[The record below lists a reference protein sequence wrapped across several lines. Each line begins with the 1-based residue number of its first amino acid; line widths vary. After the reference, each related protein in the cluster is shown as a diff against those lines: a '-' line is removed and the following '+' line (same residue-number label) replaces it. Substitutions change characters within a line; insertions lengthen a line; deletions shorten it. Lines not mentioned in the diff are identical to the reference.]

1 MYTLFFFFKQKTAY
15 EVRISDWSSDVCSSD
30 LMFDRRKVAM
40 TGLGFASAAGIGL
53 TAIAVLGLTTP
64 WTLLL
69 FCSLIGAGVA
79 LYSPAWQ
86 SSIIEQVHIDRL
98 PAAVALGA
106 VSYNIARS
114 FGPAIGGL
122 VVVAIGAK
130 DRKSTRLNSSH

>member
-1 MYTLFFFFKQKTAY
+1 MVRRGAWMFVFNNMATTYIFTYCHTLSLHDALP
-15 EVRISDWSSDVCSSD
+15 I
-30 LMFDRRKVAM
+30 
-40 TGLGFASAAGIGL
+40 L
-53 TAIAVLGLTTP
+53 T
-64 WTLLL
+64 
-69 FCSLIGAGVA
+69 GAGFA

-122 VVVAIGAK
+122 VEIGRASC
-130 DRKSTRLNSSH
+130 RERVCLYV

>member
-1 MYTLFFFFKQKTAY
+1 MLPLMLVA
-15 EVRISDWSSDVCSSD
+15 VPAGAIAD
-30 LMFDRRKVAM
+30 MFDRRKVAM

-69 FCSLIGAGVA
+69 FCSLFGAGVA

-106 VSYNIARS
+106 VRYTIARS
-114 FGPAIGGL
+114 IGPAIGE
-122 VVVAIGAK
+122 IGSAHVQLPAPQ
-130 DRKSTRLNSSH
+130 RTPYAG

>member
-1 MYTLFFFFKQKTAY
+1 MLPLMLVA
-15 EVRISDWSSDVCSSD
+15 VPAGAIAD
-30 LMFDRRKVAM
+30 MFDRRKVAM

-86 SSIIEQVHIDRL
+86 SSIIEQVHK
-98 PAAVALGA
+98 
-106 VSYNIARS
+106 
-114 FGPAIGGL
+114 IGRASCRERGCQYVL
-122 VVVAIGAK
+122 IRWGGVVFK
-130 DRKSTRLNSSH
+130 